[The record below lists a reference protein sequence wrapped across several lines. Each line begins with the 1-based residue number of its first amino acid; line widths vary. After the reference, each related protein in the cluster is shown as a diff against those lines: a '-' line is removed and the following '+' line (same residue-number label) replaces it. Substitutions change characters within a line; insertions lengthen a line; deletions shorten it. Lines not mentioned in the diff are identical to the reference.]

1 MAIKNDGVFT
11 YHILQDRER
20 KNLAILELI
29 RKRSPI
35 SKAEIS
41 RTLGFNIVTITNY
54 LDYYI
59 NKRMVLEVGLDVS
72 TGGRRPELLE
82 LNAKSGYI
90 VGVDMGPEVI
100 SSVVADLKIKVVS
113 QLKVP
118 RPGGSMENLIPEIIK
133 VIGDTVEK
141 SKIDI
146 TGLKNI
152 GIGMS
157 GIVDYYSGTIR
168 DTDPLRG
175 RTRVGFLRFIK
186 AIEDKF
192 NIPVYIGNDASCA
205 AFGEKALNPGADVD
219 NMLYMYS
226 DVGSGLVVHGDVYVG
241 SSGCAGETQLA
252 FENSPKDEKLHG
264 KEYTYLRPIGTGIDL
279 GIVAAAKRVFEKG
292 LATDILGLVNGDV
305 NAVTKETI
313 IEAARKGDKI
323 AIELV
328 EEAGRNLGVKMA
340 YLINFF
346 NPAVVV
352 VGGGLER
359 GGDIF
364 LDEVKGV
371 IKRFSFEEPAS
382 VVKIIPSLLGDNAVV
397 LGAAAL
403 AAREVFIQA

>member
-1 MAIKNDGVFT
+1 
-11 YHILQDRER
+11 
-20 KNLAILELI
+20 
-29 RKRSPI
+29 
-35 SKAEIS
+35 
-41 RTLGFNIVTITNY
+41 
-54 LDYYI
+54 
-59 NKRMVLEVGLDVS
+59 
-72 TGGRRPELLE
+72 
-82 LNAKSGYI
+82 
-90 VGVDMGPEVI
+90 MGPEVI
-100 SSVVADLKIKVVS
+100 TAVVADLKIKVIS
-113 QLKVP
+113 QTKVA
-118 RPGGSMENLIPEIIK
+118 RPGGSMENLIPEVIKIISE
-133 VIGDTVEK
+133 TVEK
-141 SKIDI
+141 SKIDVAL
-146 TGLKNI
+146 LKNI

-157 GIVDYYSGTIR
+157 GVVDYYSGTIR

-252 FENSPKDEKLHG
+252 FENNPKDEKLHG
-264 KEYTYLRPIGTGIDL
+264 KEYMYLRPMGTGIDL
-279 GIVAAAKRVFEKG
+279 GIVAASKKVFEKG
-292 LATDILGLVNGDV
+292 LATEILALAKGSPEG
-305 NAVTKETI
+305 VTKEII

-323 AIELV
+323 ATELV
-328 EEAGRNLGVKMA
+328 REAGRCLGVKMA

-359 GGDIF
+359 AGDIF
-364 LDEVKGV
+364 MDEVKAAV
-371 IKRFSFEEPAS
+371 RRFAFEEPS
-382 VVKIIPSLLGDNAVV
+382 SIVKMIPSLLGDNAVV
-397 LGAAAL
+397 LGSAAL